1 LSAGSASATS
11 RSPRAT
17 WWSATRWWPSRR
29 DPPLLVSQRTDR
41 LDSQIRQELMDLL
54 QREMKDPRL
63 GFATITRVETARDLG
78 HARVFVSVLGSDA
91 ERERTM
97 SALRVATPWLRR
109 KLGERL
115 SLRHVPELSVRED
128 DSIASGDRVLQIIN
142 ELDLEPIERPSD
154 EAGEE

>member
-1 LSAGSASATS
+1 M
-11 RSPRAT
+11 
-17 WWSATRWWPSRR
+17 
-29 DPPLLVSQRTDR
+29 SQRTDR

-78 HARVFVSVLGSDA
+78 HARVWVSVLGTDA
-91 ERERTM
+91 ERARTM
-97 SALRVATPWLRR
+97 DALRVATPWLRR

-128 DSIASGDRVLQIIN
+128 DSIASGDRVLQILQ
-142 ELDLEPIERPSD
+142 ELDD
-154 EAGEE
+154 EAGEP

>member
-1 LSAGSASATS
+1 MSH
-11 RSPRAT
+11 
-17 WWSATRWWPSRR
+17 
-29 DPPLLVSQRTDR
+29 RTDR

-78 HARVFVSVLGSDA
+78 HARVWVSVLGTDA

-128 DSIASGDRVLQIIN
+128 DSIASGDRVLQIIR
-142 ELDLEPIERPSD
+142 ELDSDPLEAPAD
-154 EAGEE
+154 EPGDE